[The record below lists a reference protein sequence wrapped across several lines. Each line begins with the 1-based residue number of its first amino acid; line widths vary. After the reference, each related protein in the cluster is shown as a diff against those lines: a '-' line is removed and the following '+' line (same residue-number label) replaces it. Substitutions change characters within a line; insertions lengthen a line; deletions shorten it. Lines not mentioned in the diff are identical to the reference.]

1 MDWTEKLENRKKI
14 RKMAYRMLWADV
26 KDMMFSWKSILVVL
40 MYFFFLLIPYVKT
53 ENYNFVSLY
62 YVVIWVLTALNAS
75 SETSFNYLPLSTK
88 DIVYYMKIRT
98 NHLVSWLVL
107 LSGLS
112 GIVLDAF
119 GEDVFWERG
128 MMVLLFLLITIEW
141 WFFMTLY
148 SYSKPY
154 GTSFL
159 DPAIPTGR
167 KIRIAVYNIYSL
179 ASLVG
184 CMIVGMF
191 MDYNEHV
198 KTKLL
203 VMLCIYLVMHI
214 FRADAVRWV
223 RFEEFCK
230 TPNRN
235 MWGNLDQVNQNQNS

>member
-1 MDWTEKLENRKKI
+1 MDWTEKMEHRKKI

-26 KDMMFSWKSILVVL
+26 KDMMLSWKSILVVS
-40 MYFFFLLIPYVKT
+40 MYFFFLLIPYVQT
-53 ENYNFVSLY
+53 ENYNFAGMY
-62 YVVIWVLTALNAS
+62 YFVIWVLMALNAV
-75 SETSFNYLPLSTK
+75 SETSFNFLPLSTK
-88 DIVYYMKIRT
+88 DIVYYMKVRT
-98 NHLVSWLVL
+98 NHLISWLVL
-107 LSGLS
+107 LSCLS

-119 GEDVFWERG
+119 GKDVFWERG
-128 MMVLLFLLITIEW
+128 LLILLFLLITIEW

-154 GTSFL
+154 GTNFL
-159 DPAIPTGR
+159 DSCIPTGR
-167 KIRIAVYNIYSL
+167 KIRIAVYFTYSL
-179 ASLVG
+179 VALFG

-223 RFEEFCK
+223 KFNEFNK

-235 MWGNLDQVNQNQNS
+235 MWGNVEQLNQKA